1 GLRRRGGRRRLGA
14 DGPGPMAARRLP
26 VVERRGRGDAG
37 PVRSLLTLH
46 QLSVGYRI
54 LYSGVLLFFV
64 LGYGTGL
71 AQQALQAGLTPDAA
85 ADWWLGNA
93 GDPDATRLLF
103 EKEPHLVL
111 DAVWRRTLSNVI
123 PVVVILALLF
133 RSSLPDLA
141 FRVLAIFLVA
151 TALLD
156 LASPALIRWGGRAWG
171 VPALAAQVGLALSA
185 AGGAVIC
192 WRDMWIEPGE
202 RPRFWREG
210 MEVG

>member
-1 GLRRRGGRRRLGA
+1 
-14 DGPGPMAARRLP
+14 MAARRLP
-26 VVERRGRGDAG
+26 VVEREGGGDAE

-46 QLSVGYRI
+46 GLSVGYRI

-64 LGYGTGL
+64 LGYGAGL
-71 AQQALQAGLTPDAA
+71 AQQALQAGLTPGAA

-103 EKEPHLVL
+103 EKQPHLVL

-123 PVVVILALLF
+123 PVVVMLAILF
-133 RSSLPDLA
+133 RSSLSDAA
-141 FRVLAIFLVA
+141 FRVLAAALVG

-156 LASPALIRWGGRAWG
+156 VASPALVRWGGRAWG
-171 VPALAAQVGLALSA
+171 TPALAAQVGLALSA
-185 AGGAVIC
+185 GVAAAVC
-192 WRDMWIEPGE
+192 WWDMWREPGD

-210 MEVG
+210 MGVG